1 MEVGIVGKPNVGK
14 STFFSAATLAP
25 AEIADYPFT
34 TIEANRGVTYVR
46 AKCPHEELG
55 IECNPNNAP
64 CENGTRLV
72 PVEMLDVAGL
82 VPDAHKGRGLGNKFL
97 DDLRQAKALI
107 HIVDASG
114 GTDHEG
120 NIVQV
125 GSHDPL
131 SDVQFLDTE
140 ISQWIKS
147 ILEKGWKKVVRQV
160 QLDGLKVE
168 KAIQERMT
176 GLGFTDAMV
185 LDSLRRMETDETPMN
200 WSEDDILRLA
210 DNLRTVG
217 KPMIV
222 AANKCDVAPD
232 ENIKLLESLD
242 DKIVVPTSAES
253 ELALRRAAKSGL
265 ISYDIGDDHFEI
277 LDESGLNAEQL
288 KGLEFMSNLLKK
300 FGSTGI
306 QKCVEEA
313 VFNLLDMIVV
323 YPVEDENK
331 WTDKDGRV
339 LPDAYL
345 LPRGSNAK
353 DLAYEVHTDLGD
365 NFIRAIDGRTKRV
378 LGADHELKDGDI
390 ITIAARA

>member
-55 IECNPNNAP
+55 VECSPNNAP

-232 ENIKLLESLD
+232 ENIKRLESLD
-242 DKIVVPTSAES
+242 DKIVVPTSAEA
-253 ELALRRAAKSGL
+253 ELALRRAAKSDL
-265 ISYDIGDDHFEI
+265 ISYDVGDDHFEI
-277 LDESGLNAEQL
+277 LDKSKLNAEQL
-288 KGLEFMSNLLKK
+288 KGLGFMSNVLEK
-300 FGSTGI
+300 FGGTGI

>member
-46 AKCPHEELG
+46 AVCPHSELG
-55 IECNPNNAP
+55 VECNPNNAL
-64 CENGTRLV
+64 CEDGTRLV

-120 NIVQV
+120 NVVEV

-131 SDVQFLDTE
+131 SDVSFLDTE
-140 ISQWIKS
+140 ISQWIKG
-147 ILEKGWKKVVRQV
+147 ILEKGWKKVVRQI
-160 QLDGLKVE
+160 QLDGLKLE
-168 KAIQERMT
+168 SAIQERMT
-176 GLGFTDAMV
+176 GLGFTESMV
-185 LDSLRRMETDETPMN
+185 LEALRHSGIEEKPMN
-200 WSEDDILRLA
+200 WTEEDTLQVANSLRS
-210 DNLRTVG
+210 VG
-217 KPMIV
+217 KPLII
-222 AANKCDVAPD
+222 AANKCDVAPE
-232 ENIKLLESLD
+232 ENISRLSSLE

-265 ISYDIGDDHFEI
+265 ISYNVGDGDFDI
-277 LDESGLNAEQL
+277 LDTSKLNEQQMSGLQFI
-288 KGLEFMSNLLKK
+288 KGVMGK
-300 FGSTGI
+300 FGGTGI

-323 YPVEDENK
+323 YPVEDEHK
-331 WTDKDGRV
+331 WTDRNGRV

-345 LPRGSNAK
+345 VPRRSTAR
-353 DLAYEVHTDLGD
+353 DLAYEVHTELGD

-378 LGADHELKDGDI
+378 LGGDHELNDGDV
-390 ITIAARA
+390 ITIVARA

>member
-1 MEVGIVGKPNVGK
+1 MEIGIVGKPNVGK

-107 HIVDASG
+107 HIVDVSG

-120 NIVQV
+120 NVVQL
-125 GSHDPL
+125 GTHDPL

-140 ISQWIKS
+140 ISQWIRS

-232 ENIKLLESLD
+232 ENIKRLESLD
-242 DKIVVPTSAES
+242 DKIVVPTSAEA
-253 ELALRRAAKSGL
+253 ELALRRAAKSDL
-265 ISYDIGDDHFEI
+265 IAYDVGDDHFEI
-277 LDESGLNAEQL
+277 LDESGLNAKQL
-288 KGLEFMSNLLKK
+288 KGLEFMSNVLKK

-345 LPRGSNAK
+345 LRRGSNAK

>member
-185 LDSLRRMETDETPMN
+185 MDSLRRMETDETPMN

-222 AANKCDVAPD
+222 AANKCDVAPN

>member
-55 IECNPNNAP
+55 VECSPNNAP

-232 ENIKLLESLD
+232 ENIKRLESLD
-242 DKIVVPTSAES
+242 DKIVVPTSAEA
-253 ELALRRAAKSGL
+253 ELALRRAAKSDL
-265 ISYDIGDDHFEI
+265 ISYDVGDDHFEI
-277 LDESGLNAEQL
+277 LDKSKLNAEQL
-288 KGLEFMSNLLKK
+288 KGLGFMSNVLER
-300 FGSTGI
+300 FGGTGI

>member
-46 AKCPHEELG
+46 AKCPHDELG

-125 GSHDPL
+125 GTHDPL

-140 ISQWIKS
+140 ISHWIRS

-185 LDSLRRMETDETPMN
+185 LDSLRRMATDETPMN

-253 ELALRRAAKSGL
+253 ELALRRAAKSDL

-277 LDESGLNAEQL
+277 QDESGLNAEQL
-288 KGLEFMSNLLKK
+288 KGFEFMSNLLKK

-345 LPRGSNAK
+345 LRRGSNAK

>member
-55 IECNPNNAP
+55 VECNPNNAP
-64 CENGTRLV
+64 CEKGTRLV

-120 NIVQV
+120 NIVEV

-140 ISQWIKS
+140 ISQWMKG
-147 ILEKGWKKVVRQV
+147 ILEKGWKKVVRQI

-168 KAIQERMT
+168 RAIQERMT
-176 GLGFTDAMV
+176 GLGFTDSMV
-185 LDSLRRMETDETPMN
+185 LEALRRTDIDEKPMN
-200 WSEDDILRLA
+200 WSEDDILKLA
-210 DNLRTVG
+210 DNLRKVG
-217 KPMIV
+217 KPMII

-232 ENIKLLESLD
+232 ENLKRLTSLEE
-242 DKIVVPTSAES
+242 KIVVPTSAES
-253 ELALRRAAKSGL
+253 ELALRRAAKSNL
-265 ISYDIGDDHFEI
+265 ISYSVGDDHFEV
-277 LDESGLNAEQL
+277 LDESKLNEEQM
-288 KGLEFMSNLLKK
+288 KGLEFMSNVLKR

-306 QKCVEEA
+306 QRCVEKA

-353 DLAYEVHTDLGD
+353 DLAYEVHTELGD

-378 LGADHELKDGDI
+378 VGADHELKDGDI
-390 ITIAARA
+390 ITIVARA

>member
-55 IECNPNNAP
+55 VECSPNNAP

-140 ISQWIKS
+140 ISQWIKR

-253 ELALRRAAKSGL
+253 ELALRRAAKSDL
-265 ISYDIGDDHFEI
+265 ISYGVGDDHFEI

-390 ITIAARA
+390 ITIVARA

>member
-1 MEVGIVGKPNVGK
+1 MEAGIVGKPNVGK

-55 IECNPNNAP
+55 TECNPNNAP

-125 GSHDPL
+125 GTHDPL

-147 ILEKGWKKVVRQV
+147 ILEKGWKKVVRQI

-185 LDSLRRMETDETPMN
+185 LGALRRTEIGETPMN
-200 WSEDDILRLA
+200 WSEDDILKLA
-210 DNLRTVG
+210 DNLRKVG

-222 AANKCDVAPD
+222 AANKCDIAPD
-232 ENIKLLESLD
+232 ENIKRLESLD
-242 DKIVVPTSAES
+242 DKVVVPTSAEA

-265 ISYDIGDDHFEI
+265 ISYDVGDDYFEI
-277 LDESGLNAEQL
+277 LDESKLNADQL
-288 KGLEFMSNLLKK
+288 KGLEFMDGVLKK

-306 QKCVEEA
+306 QRCVEEA
-313 VFNLLDMIVV
+313 VFNLLDMMVV

>member
-1 MEVGIVGKPNVGK
+1 MEAGIVGKPNVGK

-55 IECNPNNAP
+55 TECNPNNAP

-131 SDVQFLDTE
+131 SDVRFLDTE
-140 ISQWIKS
+140 ISQWIRS
-147 ILEKGWKKVVRQV
+147 ILEKGWKKVVRQI

-185 LDSLRRMETDETPMN
+185 LGALRRTEIGETPMN
-200 WSEDDILRLA
+200 WSEDDILKLA
-210 DNLRTVG
+210 DNLRKVG

-222 AANKCDVAPD
+222 AANKCDIAPD
-232 ENIKLLESLD
+232 ENIKRLESLD
-242 DKIVVPTSAES
+242 DKIVVPTSAEA

-265 ISYDIGDDHFEI
+265 ISYDVGDDHFEI
-277 LDESGLNAEQL
+277 LDESKLNADQL
-288 KGLEFMSNLLKK
+288 KGLEFMDGVLKK

-306 QKCVEEA
+306 QRCVEEA
-313 VFNLLDMIVV
+313 VFNLLDMMVV

-390 ITIAARA
+390 ITIVARA

>member
-120 NIVQV
+120 NIVQA
-125 GSHDPL
+125 GTHDPL
-131 SDVQFLDTE
+131 SDVKFLDTE
-140 ISQWIKS
+140 ISQWIRS

-200 WSEDDILRLA
+200 WSDDDILKLA

-232 ENIKLLESLD
+232 ENIKRLESLD
-242 DKIVVPTSAES
+242 DKIVVPTSAEA
-253 ELALRRAAKSGL
+253 ELALRRAAKSDL
-265 ISYDIGDDHFEI
+265 ISYDAGDDHFEI
-277 LDESGLNAEQL
+277 LDKSKLNAEQL
-288 KGLEFMSNLLKK
+288 KGLGFMSNVLEK
-300 FGSTGI
+300 FGGTGI

-345 LPRGSNAK
+345 LRRGSNAK

>member
-55 IECNPNNAP
+55 TECNPNNAP

-120 NIVQV
+120 NVVQL
-125 GSHDPL
+125 GTHDPL

-140 ISQWIKS
+140 ISQWIRS

-232 ENIKLLESLD
+232 ENIKRLETLD
-242 DKIVVPTSAES
+242 DKIVVPTSAEA
-253 ELALRRAAKSGL
+253 ELALRRAAKSDL
-265 ISYDIGDDHFEI
+265 ISYDVGDDHFEI
-277 LDESGLNAEQL
+277 LDKSKLNAEQL
-288 KGLEFMSNLLKK
+288 KGLGFMSNVLEK

-345 LPRGSNAK
+345 LRRGSNAK

>member
-25 AEIADYPFT
+25 AEIAEYPFT

-46 AKCPHEELG
+46 VKCPHEELG
-55 IECNPNNAP
+55 VECNPNNAP
-64 CENGTRLV
+64 CESGTRLV

-120 NIVQV
+120 NIVEV

-131 SDVQFLDTE
+131 SDVKFLDTE
-140 ISQWIKS
+140 ISQWMKG
-147 ILEKGWKKVVRQV
+147 ILDKGWKKVVRQI
-160 QLDGLKVE
+160 QLDGLKLE
-168 KAIQERMT
+168 KAVQERMT
-176 GLGFTDAMV
+176 GLGFTDSMV
-185 LDSLRRMETDETPMN
+185 LEALRQMNVDEKPIN
-200 WSEDDILRLA
+200 WSEDDILGLA
-210 DNLRTVG
+210 DNLRKVG

-232 ENIKLLESLD
+232 ENLKKLTSLG

-253 ELALRRAAKSGL
+253 ELALRRAAKSDL
-265 ISYDIGDDHFEI
+265 ISYVVGDDHFEI
-277 LDESGLNAEQL
+277 LEESKLSEDQL
-288 KGLEFMSNLLKK
+288 KGLKFIGSVMRK
-300 FGSTGI
+300 FGGTGI
-306 QKCVEEA
+306 QNCVENA
-313 VFNLLDMIVV
+313 VFKLLDMIVV

-345 LPRGSNAK
+345 LRRGSNAK

-390 ITIAARA
+390 ITIVARA

>member
-1 MEVGIVGKPNVGK
+1 MEIGIVGKPNVGK

-55 IECNPNNAP
+55 VECNPNNAP

-120 NIVQV
+120 NIVQS
-125 GSHDPL
+125 GTHDPL

-140 ISQWIKS
+140 ISQWIRS

-232 ENIKLLESLD
+232 GNIKRLESLD
-242 DKIVVPTSAES
+242 DKIVVPTSAEA
-253 ELALRRAAKSGL
+253 ELALRRAAKSDL
-265 ISYDIGDDHFEI
+265 ISYGVGDDHFEI

-288 KGLEFMSNLLKK
+288 KGLEFMSNVLKK

-331 WTDKDGRV
+331 WTDKDGRA

>member
-46 AKCPHEELG
+46 AKCPHDELG

-125 GSHDPL
+125 GTHDPL

-140 ISQWIKS
+140 ISHWIRS

-185 LDSLRRMETDETPMN
+185 LDSLRRMATDETPMN

-253 ELALRRAAKSGL
+253 ELALRRAAKSDL

-345 LPRGSNAK
+345 LRRGSNAK

>member
-46 AKCPHEELG
+46 AKCPHAELG
-55 IECNPNNAP
+55 AECNPNNSP
-64 CENGTRLV
+64 CEGGTRLV

-114 GTDHEG
+114 GTDLEG

-131 SDVQFLDTE
+131 SDVKFLDTE
-140 ISQWIKS
+140 ISQWIRS

-168 KAIQERMT
+168 SAIQERMT
-176 GLGFTDAMV
+176 GLGLTDSMI
-185 LDSLRRMETDETPMN
+185 LDALRRTEIDDKPMN
-200 WSEDDILRLA
+200 WAEEDILKLA
-210 DNLRTVG
+210 ENLRKVG

-222 AANKCDVAPD
+222 AANKCDIAPE
-232 ENIKLLESLD
+232 ENVKLLESLD

-253 ELALRRAAKSGL
+253 ELALRRAAKSDL
-265 ISYDIGDDHFEI
+265 ISYNVGDDHFEI
-277 LDESGLNAEQL
+277 TDDSELNPEQL
-288 KGLEFMSNLLKK
+288 KGLEFMRGVVEK
-300 FGSTGI
+300 FGGTGI

-313 VFNLLDMIVV
+313 VYNLLDMMVV

-345 LPRGSNAK
+345 LPRGSIAK

-378 LGADHELKDGDI
+378 LGAEHELKDGDI
-390 ITIAARA
+390 ITIVARA

>member
-1 MEVGIVGKPNVGK
+1 MEAGIVGKPNVGK

-55 IECNPNNAP
+55 TECNPNNAP

-131 SDVQFLDTE
+131 SDVRFLDTE
-140 ISQWIKS
+140 ISQWIRS
-147 ILEKGWKKVVRQV
+147 ILEKGWKKVVRQI

-185 LDSLRRMETDETPMN
+185 LGALRRTEIGETPMN
-200 WSEDDILRLA
+200 WSEDDILKLA
-210 DNLRTVG
+210 DNLRKVG

-222 AANKCDVAPD
+222 AANKCDIAPD
-232 ENIKLLESLD
+232 ENIKRLESLD
-242 DKIVVPTSAES
+242 DKIVVPTSAEA

-265 ISYDIGDDHFEI
+265 ISYDVGDDYFEI
-277 LDESGLNAEQL
+277 LDESKLNADQL
-288 KGLEFMSNLLKK
+288 KGLEFMDGVLKK

-306 QKCVEEA
+306 QRCVEEA
-313 VFNLLDMIVV
+313 VFNLLDMMVV

-390 ITIAARA
+390 ITIVARA

>member
-120 NIVQV
+120 NIVQA
-125 GSHDPL
+125 GTHDPL
-131 SDVQFLDTE
+131 SDVKFLDTE
-140 ISQWIKS
+140 ISQWIRS

-200 WSEDDILRLA
+200 WSDDDILKLA

-232 ENIKLLESLD
+232 ENIKRLESLE
-242 DKIVVPTSAES
+242 DKIVVPTSAEA
-253 ELALRRAAKSGL
+253 ELALRRAAKSDL
-265 ISYDIGDDHFEI
+265 ISYDAGDDHFEI
-277 LDESGLNAEQL
+277 LDKSKLNAEQL
-288 KGLEFMSNLLKK
+288 KGLGFMSNVLEK
-300 FGSTGI
+300 FGGTGI

-345 LPRGSNAK
+345 LRRGSNAK

>member
-1 MEVGIVGKPNVGK
+1 MEAGIVGKPNVGK

-55 IECNPNNAP
+55 TECNPNNAP

-147 ILEKGWKKVVRQV
+147 ILEKGWKKVVRQI

-185 LDSLRRMETDETPMN
+185 LGALRRTEIGETPMN
-200 WSEDDILRLA
+200 WSEDDILKLA
-210 DNLRTVG
+210 DNLRKVG

-222 AANKCDVAPD
+222 AANKCDIAPD
-232 ENIKLLESLD
+232 ENIKRLESLD
-242 DKIVVPTSAES
+242 DKVVVPTSAEA

-265 ISYDIGDDHFEI
+265 ISYDVGDDHFEI
-277 LDESGLNAEQL
+277 LDESKLNADQL
-288 KGLEFMSNLLKK
+288 KGLEFMDGVLKK

-306 QKCVEEA
+306 QRCVEEA
-313 VFNLLDMIVV
+313 VFNLLDMMVV

-390 ITIAARA
+390 ITIVARA

>member
-25 AEIADYPFT
+25 AEIAEYPFT

-46 AKCPHEELG
+46 VKCPHKELG
-55 IECNPNNAP
+55 VECNPINAP
-64 CENGTRLV
+64 CEDGIRLV

-120 NIVQV
+120 NIVEV

-131 SDVQFLDTE
+131 SDVKFLDTE
-140 ISQWIKS
+140 ISQWMKG
-147 ILEKGWKKVVRQV
+147 ILEKGWKKVVRQI
-160 QLDGLKVE
+160 QLDGLKLE
-168 KAIQERMT
+168 KAVQERMT
-176 GLGFTDAMV
+176 GLGFTDSMV
-185 LDSLRRMETDETPMN
+185 LEALRQMEVDEKPIN
-200 WSEDDILRLA
+200 WSEDDILGLA
-210 DNLRTVG
+210 ENLRRVG

-222 AANKCDVAPD
+222 AANKCDIAPD
-232 ENIKLLESLD
+232 ENIEKLASLG

-253 ELALRRAAKSGL
+253 ELALRRAAKSDL
-265 ISYDIGDDHFEI
+265 ISYVVGDDHFEI
-277 LDESGLNAEQL
+277 LEESKLNKKQL
-288 KGLEFMSNLLKK
+288 KGLEFIGSVMRK

-313 VFNLLDMIVV
+313 VFKLLDMVVV

-345 LPRGSNAK
+345 LRRGSNAK

-390 ITIAARA
+390 ITIVARA

>member
-125 GSHDPL
+125 GTHDPL

-140 ISQWIKS
+140 ISHWIRS

-185 LDSLRRMETDETPMN
+185 MDSLRRMETDETPMN

-288 KGLEFMSNLLKK
+288 KGLEFMSNLLKR

-345 LPRGSNAK
+345 LRRGSNAK

>member
-120 NIVQV
+120 NIVQL
-125 GSHDPL
+125 GTHDPL

-140 ISQWIKS
+140 ISQWIRS

-232 ENIKLLESLD
+232 ENIKRLESLD
-242 DKIVVPTSAES
+242 DKMVVPTSAEA
-253 ELALRRAAKSGL
+253 ELALRRAAKSDL
-265 ISYDIGDDHFEI
+265 ISYDVGDDHFEI
-277 LDESGLNAEQL
+277 LDESKLNAEQL
-288 KGLEFMSNLLKK
+288 KGLGFMSTVLEK
-300 FGSTGI
+300 FGGTGI

>member
-107 HIVDASG
+107 HIVDVSG

-120 NIVQV
+120 NVVQL
-125 GSHDPL
+125 GTHDPL

-140 ISQWIKS
+140 ISQWIRS
-147 ILEKGWKKVVRQV
+147 ILEKGWKKVVRQI

-185 LDSLRRMETDETPMN
+185 LGALRRTEIGETPMN
-200 WSEDDILRLA
+200 WSEDDILKLA
-210 DNLRTVG
+210 DNLRKVG

-222 AANKCDVAPD
+222 AANKCDIAPD
-232 ENIKLLESLD
+232 ENIKRLESLD
-242 DKIVVPTSAES
+242 DKIVVPTSAEA

-265 ISYDIGDDHFEI
+265 ISYDVGDDHFEI
-277 LDESGLNAEQL
+277 LDESKLNADQL
-288 KGLEFMSNLLKK
+288 KGLEFMDGVLKK

-306 QKCVEEA
+306 QRCVEEA
-313 VFNLLDMIVV
+313 VFNLLDMMVV

-390 ITIAARA
+390 ITIVARA

>member
-120 NIVQV
+120 NIVQA
-125 GSHDPL
+125 GTHDPL
-131 SDVQFLDTE
+131 SDVKFLDTE
-140 ISQWIKS
+140 ISQWIRS

-185 LDSLRRMETDETPMN
+185 LDSLRRMETDETPIN
-200 WSEDDILRLA
+200 WSDDDILKLA

-232 ENIKLLESLD
+232 ENIKRLESLE
-242 DKIVVPTSAES
+242 DKIVVPTSAEA
-253 ELALRRAAKSGL
+253 ELALRRAAKSDL
-265 ISYDIGDDHFEI
+265 ISYDAGDDHFEI
-277 LDESGLNAEQL
+277 LDKSKLNAEQL
-288 KGLEFMSNLLKK
+288 KGLGFMSNVLEK
-300 FGSTGI
+300 FGGTGI

-345 LPRGSNAK
+345 LRRGSNAK

>member
-46 AKCPHEELG
+46 AKCPHDELG

-140 ISQWIKS
+140 ISHWIRS

-185 LDSLRRMETDETPMN
+185 LDSLRRMATDETPMN

-253 ELALRRAAKSGL
+253 ELALRRAAKSDL

-345 LPRGSNAK
+345 LRRGSNAK

>member
-97 DDLRQAKALI
+97 DDLRQAKVLI

-120 NIVQV
+120 NIVQL
-125 GSHDPL
+125 GTHDPL

-140 ISQWIKS
+140 ISQWIRS

-232 ENIKLLESLD
+232 ENIKRLESLD
-242 DKIVVPTSAES
+242 DKIVVPTSAEA
-253 ELALRRAAKSGL
+253 ELALRRAAKSDL
-265 ISYDIGDDHFEI
+265 ISYDVGDDHFEI

-288 KGLEFMSNLLKK
+288 KGLEFMSNVLKK

-313 VFNLLDMIVV
+313 VFNLLDMIVI

-331 WTDKDGRV
+331 WNDKDGRV

-345 LPRGSNAK
+345 LPRGCNAK

>member
-1 MEVGIVGKPNVGK
+1 
-14 STFFSAATLAP
+14 
-25 AEIADYPFT
+25 
-34 TIEANRGVTYVR
+34 
-46 AKCPHEELG
+46 
-55 IECNPNNAP
+55 
-64 CENGTRLV
+64 
-72 PVEMLDVAGL
+72 
-82 VPDAHKGRGLGNKFL
+82 
-97 DDLRQAKALI
+97 
-107 HIVDASG
+107 
-114 GTDHEG
+114 
-120 NIVQV
+120 
-125 GSHDPL
+125 
-131 SDVQFLDTE
+131 
-140 ISQWIKS
+140 
-147 ILEKGWKKVVRQV
+147 ILEKGWNKVVRQV

-185 LDSLRRMETDETPMN
+185 MDSLRRMETDETPMN

-288 KGLEFMSNLLKK
+288 KGLEFMSNLLKE

>member
-232 ENIKLLESLD
+232 ENIKRLESLD
-242 DKIVVPTSAES
+242 DKIVVPTSAEA
-253 ELALRRAAKSGL
+253 ELALRRAAKSDL
-265 ISYDIGDDHFEI
+265 ISYDVGDDHFEI
-277 LDESGLNAEQL
+277 LDKSKLNAEQL
-288 KGLEFMSNLLKK
+288 KGLGFMSNVLEK
-300 FGSTGI
+300 FGGTGI

-345 LPRGSNAK
+345 LPRGCNAK

>member
-46 AKCPHEELG
+46 AKCPHDELG
-55 IECNPNNAP
+55 VECNPNNSP
-64 CENGTRLV
+64 CEEGTRLV

-97 DDLRQAKALI
+97 DDLRQAKALV

-131 SDVQFLDTE
+131 SDVKFLDTE
-140 ISQWIKS
+140 ISQWIRS

-168 KAIQERMT
+168 KAVQERMT
-176 GLGFTDAMV
+176 GLGFTDSMV
-185 LDSLRRMETDETPMN
+185 MDALRRAEIDDKPMN
-200 WSEDDILRLA
+200 WEEEDILRLA
-210 DNLRTVG
+210 DNLRSVG
-217 KPMIV
+217 KPLIV

-232 ENIKLLESLD
+232 ENIKLLESLG
-242 DKIVVPTSAES
+242 DKIVVPTSAEA
-253 ELALRRAAKSGL
+253 ELALRRAAKSDL
-265 ISYDIGDDHFEI
+265 ISYHVGDDHFEI
-277 LDESGLNAEQL
+277 VDESKLSPEQL
-288 KGLEFMSNLLKK
+288 NGLEFMRGVLKK
-300 FGSTGI
+300 FGGTGI

-313 VFNLLDMIVV
+313 VYNLLDMIVI

-345 LPRGSNAK
+345 LPRGSIAK

-378 LGADHELKDGDI
+378 LGAEHELKDGDI
-390 ITIAARA
+390 ITIVARA

>member
-1 MEVGIVGKPNVGK
+1 MGKPNVGK

-55 IECNPNNAP
+55 IECNPSNAP

-120 NIVQV
+120 NIVQ
-125 GSHDPL
+125 SRTHDPL

-140 ISQWIKS
+140 ISQWIRS

-232 ENIKLLESLD
+232 ENIKRLESLD
-242 DKIVVPTSAES
+242 DKIVVPTSAEA
-253 ELALRRAAKSGL
+253 ELALRRAAKSDL
-265 ISYDIGDDHFEI
+265 ISYDVGDDHFEI

-288 KGLEFMSNLLKK
+288 KGLEFMSNVLEK
-300 FGSTGI
+300 FGGTGI

-345 LPRGSNAK
+345 LRRGSNAK